1 MRTTTTV
8 TSTASLTIPYT
19 CRCPFCGTVIPAEDK
34 ISVEGHAVTGGYAT
48 GDQKNMMSVAAVI
61 RANENMR
68 YEAEYAVKRLDHF
81 RNIVGSG
88 KLEAYLKSGEPRKE
102 DWFEVEAGSRLG
114 QYLMNKKNKT
124 QFQVNEDTRRMR
136 QFPYQWKEMPRK
148 EYVSCP
154 KCGQVQPWCYG
165 KSCGGLK
172 LLCFFIGSAIAIGLL
187 AGLYALPIIPPPPSP
202 ARYLGILT
210 VVPGALLGVTLFRI
224 LRRRALRKYT
234 EMPWREEDMPQYDPQ
249 FIEQVPAAEK

>member
-148 EYVSCP
+148 EYAR
-154 KCGQVQPWCYG
+154 
-165 KSCGGLK
+165 
-172 LLCFFIGSAIAIGLL
+172 SAGRSSPGAM
-187 AGLYALPIIPPPPSP
+187 ASP
-202 ARYLGILT
+202 AG
-210 VVPGALLGVTLFRI
+210 
-224 LRRRALRKYT
+224 
-234 EMPWREEDMPQYDPQ
+234 D
-249 FIEQVPAAEK
+249 